1 MPLLYRGSQS
11 TRSPLGRGM
20 ETEMNAMGEALNRGT
35 GRRAA
40 TALALACVLGL
51 GVVPANADPDRSKG
65 LPDVKSADA
74 VLYEVT
80 ENMYL
85 LDAAGNVVGPE
96 GAIRRKADAS
106 LYGWARVGN
115 PLCPVEVLVTNPRS
129 ETCSVSAAG
138 MDDIALNT
146 FTGTVDGTFAV
157 VLQDDNST
165 DAPEFV
171 VMNGMFTG
179 AMDLSKR
186 PLGKIS
192 GTFTPAGASEPAVF
206 CGTFRLPFSVARGN
220 RDLPV
225 RNLQAYYLAD
235 DFTTLIPIQ
244 KSELSLGVPTVRLEL
259 NFHGNCPRF

>member
-1 MPLLYRGSQS
+1 MKRFGNGLALQGVSSQ
-11 TRSPLGRGM
+11 PEAPGRGM
-20 ETEMNAMGEALNRGT
+20 EREMNAMGVTLNRGN

-40 TALALACVLGL
+40 MALALACVLGI
-51 GVVPANADPDRSKG
+51 GVLPAIADPEKSKD

-96 GAIRRKADAS
+96 GAVRRKADAS
-106 LYGWARVGN
+106 LYGWSRVGN
-115 PLCPVEVLVTNPRS
+115 PLCP
-129 ETCSVSAAG
+129 
-138 MDDIALNT
+138 MD
-146 FTGTVDGTFAV
+146 V
-157 VLQDDNST
+157 
-165 DAPEFV
+165 
-171 VMNGMFTG
+171 
-179 AMDLSKR
+179 SKR

-192 GTFTPAGASEPAVF
+192 GTFTPAGASEPTAF

-220 RDLPV
+220 REQPA
-225 RNLQAYYLAD
+225 RHLQAYYLAD

-244 KSELSLGVPTVRLEL
+244 KSELSLGMPTVRLEL

>member
-1 MPLLYRGSQS
+1 
-11 TRSPLGRGM
+11 
-20 ETEMNAMGEALNRGT
+20 MNAMGETLNRGN

-40 TALALACVLGL
+40 MALALACGLGL
-51 GVVPANADPDRSKG
+51 GVLPAMADSERTKD

-96 GAIRRKADAS
+96 GAVRRKADAS
-106 LYGWARVGN
+106 LYGWSRVGN
-115 PLCPVEVLVTNPRS
+115 PLCPLEVLVTNPRTR
-129 ETCSVSAAG
+129 TCSVTAAG
-138 MDDIALNT
+138 MDDVALNT

-157 VLQDDNST
+157 VLQDDNTT

-171 VMNGMFTG
+171 IMNGGFKG

-192 GTFTPAGASEPAVF
+192 GTFTPAGASSPTAF

-220 RDLPV
+220 RDLPARHV
-225 RNLQAYYLAD
+225 QAYYLAD

-244 KSELSLGVPTVRLEL
+244 RSELSLGMPTVRLEL
-259 NFHGNCPRF
+259 SFHGNCARF

>member
-1 MPLLYRGSQS
+1 
-11 TRSPLGRGM
+11 
-20 ETEMNAMGEALNRGT
+20 MNAMGETLNRGN

-40 TALALACVLGL
+40 MALALACGLGL
-51 GVVPANADPDRSKG
+51 GVLPAMADSERTKD

-96 GAIRRKADAS
+96 GAVRRKADAS
-106 LYGWARVGN
+106 LYGWSRVGN
-115 PLCPVEVLVTNPRS
+115 PLCPMEVLVTNPRTR
-129 ETCSVSAAG
+129 TCSVTAAG
-138 MDDIALNT
+138 MDDVALNT

-157 VLQDDNST
+157 VLQDDNTT

-171 VMNGMFTG
+171 IMNGGFKG

-192 GTFTPAGASEPAVF
+192 GTFTPAGASEPTAF

-220 RDLPV
+220 RDLPARHV
-225 RNLQAYYLAD
+225 QAYYLAD

-244 KSELSLGVPTVRLEL
+244 RSELSLGMPTVRLEL
-259 NFHGNCPRF
+259 SFHGNCARF

>member
-1 MPLLYRGSQS
+1 
-11 TRSPLGRGM
+11 M
-20 ETEMNAMGEALNRGT
+20 ETEMNAMGETLNRGI

-40 TALALACVLGL
+40 MALALACVLGL
-51 GVVPANADPDRSKG
+51 GILPANADPARSRD
-65 LPDVKSADA
+65 LPDIKSADA

-115 PLCPVEVLVTNPRS
+115 PLCPFEVLVTNPS
-129 ETCSVSAAG
+129 TGTCSVSAAG

-157 VLQDDNST
+157 VIQGDNST

-171 VMNGMFTG
+171 VMNGVFTG

-192 GTFTPAGASEPAVF
+192 GTFTPTGASEPTAF
-206 CGTFRLPFSVARGN
+206 CGTFRLPFSVAKGKRVP
-220 RDLPV
+220 PV
-225 RNLQAYYLAD
+225 RNAQAYYLAD
-235 DFTTLIPIQ
+235 DFTTLILIQ
-244 KSELSLGVPTVRLEL
+244 KSELALGMATVRLEL
-259 NFHGNCPRF
+259 SFHGNCAKF